1 VRFAK
6 KFWQAEDAKKPGF
19 PGLFRFEKFH
29 CSFSFSL
36 LKLRINLM
44 SNFFY
49 FLDTALKLVKMI
61 KITLKTIILVLVLL
75 ILGAVFTVGFL
86 FYQDKKETEYFKS
99 LAKNHPE
106 GEKFVEELLKAKAEL
121 KDSKKEND
129 FSALLRIG
137 VNLNLLGDKKLALK
151 YYEKALK
158 QDPKN
163 FLALNNVA
171 NIYSD
176 LGDYQKAEEYF
187 LRLIS
192 YYPDKT
198 MPYRN
203 LGYLYRYR
211 LNKTPAQIEEFF
223 KKGLEATNNDPDL
236 LSWLIAYF
244 QEIGDNYRFVKYANL
259 LQEKSKKSSE

>member
-6 KFWQAEDAKKPGF
+6 ILWQAEDAKKPGF
-19 PGLFRFEKFH
+19 PGLFRLERPGLFFFFFFVKI
-29 CSFSFSL
+29 
-36 LKLRINLM
+36 KINLM

-49 FLDTALKLVKMI
+49 FLDAVLKLVKTI
-61 KITLKTIILVLVLL
+61 KVTLKTIIFALLFL
-75 ILGAVFTVGFL
+75 ILGAALTVGFL

-99 LAKNHPE
+99 LVKNHPE
-106 GEKFVEELLKAKAEL
+106 AEKFVEELLKAKGEL
-121 KDSKKEND
+121 KDNQKEND
-129 FSALLRIG
+129 FSALLRIA
-137 VNLNLLGDKKLALK
+137 VNLNLLGDKKLALR
-151 YYEKALK
+151 YYEKTLK
-158 QDPKN
+158 KDPKN

-171 NIYSD
+171 NLYSD

-198 MPYRN
+198 MPYRS

-211 LNKTPAQIEEFF
+211 LNKTPAEIEEFF
-223 KKGLEATNNDPDL
+223 KKGLEATNNHPDL

-259 LQEKSKKSSE
+259 IQEKSQKSSE